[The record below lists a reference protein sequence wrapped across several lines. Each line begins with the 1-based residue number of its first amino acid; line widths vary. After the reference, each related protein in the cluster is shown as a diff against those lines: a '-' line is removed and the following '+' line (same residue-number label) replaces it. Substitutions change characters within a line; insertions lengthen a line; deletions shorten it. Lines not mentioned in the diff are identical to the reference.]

1 VLSYKNR
8 GTLHLF
14 ALASASIVAG
24 VSALAACSD
33 STARQC
39 RVGADCTSGVCASDG
54 TCAVAAVPPGGPDGG
69 PPDDAMSPP
78 DGGGSETSTDAAVSG
93 CSPNKDGTI
102 TRDEVPIAAG
112 LHATYKIGS
121 KENVDTHGVDGADG
135 KRVWDYSAALGS
147 DVSVLVETLPLTGK
161 WYAGDYPGATYAT
174 KLSNSSDLLGIFETA
189 PGSLLLRGVVSPA
202 SDAATKT
209 ELTNTPAVSVLAF
222 PLKLTAKWNTNT
234 NVGGT
239 AQGTALFGTYTEAY
253 TSEVDAEG
261 TLKTPLGTF
270 DVLRVKTV
278 LVRTIG
284 LLPSETYR
292 TFAFVTECYGTIAT
306 VSSVKNETNVEF
318 TYAAEIRRISP

>member
-8 GTLHLF
+8 GIQLV
-14 ALASASIVAG
+14 ALASASVVA
-24 VSALAACSD
+24 VLCAPACSD
-33 STARQC
+33 TPARQC

-54 TCAVAAVPPGGPDGG
+54 TCAVAAVPPGGSDGG
-69 PPDDAMSPP
+69 PTDDAMSTP
-78 DGGGSETSTDAAVSG
+78 DGSGAETSTDAAVSG
-93 CSPNKDGTI
+93 CTPNKDGTI

-121 KENVDTHGVDGADG
+121 NENVGTHGVDGAGG
-135 KRVWDYSAALGS
+135 KRAWDYSAALSS

-161 WYAGDYPGATYAT
+161 WYAADYPGATYAT
-174 KLSNSSDLLGIFETA
+174 KLSNGSDLLGVFETG

-202 SDAATKT
+202 SDASSKT

-284 LLPSETYR
+284 ILPAETYR

-306 VSSVKNETNVEF
+306 VTSAKNETNVEF
-318 TYAAEIRRISP
+318 THAVEIRRISP

>member
-1 VLSYKNR
+1 MHSYKNR
-8 GTLHLF
+8 GTKLV
-14 ALASASIVAG
+14 ALASASVVAV
-24 VSALAACSD
+24 VSLLAACSD
-33 STARQC
+33 TPARQC

-54 TCAVAAVPPGGPDGG
+54 TCALPSVPPGGDGG
-69 PPDDAMSPP
+69 GGPNDDAMPTT

-93 CSPNKDGTI
+93 CSPNKDGII

-121 KENVDTHGVDGADG
+121 NENINVHGVDGAGG
-135 KRVWDYSAALGS
+135 KRAWDYSAPLPS
-147 DVSVLVETLPLTGK
+147 DTSVLVETLPLTGK
-161 WYAGDYPGATYAT
+161 WYAADYPNATYAT
-174 KLSNSSDLLGIFETA
+174 KLTNSSDLLGIFETG

-202 SDAATKT
+202 PDAATKT
-209 ELTNTPAVSVLAF
+209 ELTNTPAVSVLTF
-222 PLKLTAKWNTNT
+222 PLTLGAKWNTNT

-253 TSEVDAEG
+253 TSEVDAAG

-306 VSSVKNETNVEF
+306 VSSAKNDMNVEF
-318 TYAAEIRRISP
+318 TTAAEIRRISP